1 MKTLI
6 EKVTNE
12 KSIKYTSFNLK
23 GVHTLENS
31 ILGSFGCVHGHS
43 QVGKIGKSRKFEMDP
58 NSSPENWNL
67 RKSTDIITF
76 LSFYHSF
83 PRKLPKEMLF
93 SFTFSITY
101 QKMI

>member
-43 QVGKIGKSRKFEMDP
+43 QVGKLVNP
-58 NSSPENWNL
+58 ANSKWTQILHLKTGIWESQPTSSLSSHFTNRFQEN
-67 RKSTDIITF
+67 
-76 LSFYHSF
+76 
-83 PRKLPKEMLF
+83 
-93 SFTFSITY
+93 Y
-101 QKMI
+101 QKKCCLVLLSL

>member
-67 RKSTDIITF
+67 RDSSETIIV
-76 LSFYHSF
+76 LACYQSF
-83 PRKLPKEMLF
+83 PRKLPKKCCLVLL
-93 SFTFSITY
+93 SL
-101 QKMI
+101 